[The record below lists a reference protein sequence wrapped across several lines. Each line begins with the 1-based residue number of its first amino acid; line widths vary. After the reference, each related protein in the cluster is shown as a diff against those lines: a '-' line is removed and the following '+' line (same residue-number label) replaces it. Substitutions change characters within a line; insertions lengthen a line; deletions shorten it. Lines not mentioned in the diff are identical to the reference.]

1 MSNLIH
7 RLRLSHKFGLLALLG
22 ALMLAPPMTYYLVD
36 AEAELAYTRQEVAGL
51 QPSAA
56 LLKLIRLTQQHRGLT
71 ATVLGGKAEAEG
83 QRAERQR

>member
-36 AEAELAYTRQEVAGL
+36 AEAELASTRQEVAGL
-51 QPSAA
+51 S
-56 LLKLIRLTQQHRGLT
+56 LRR
-71 ATVLGGKAEAEG
+71 
-83 QRAERQR
+83 RC